1 MITRSWYRIMF
12 FTCCIF
18 LVLPFQAMS
27 EGVERSTSLI
37 IEGAYYFDDNKGY
50 GVSDGGFAPIS
61 YTPVEPIGFTPSG
74 NDEGR
79 DLGSGWGSA
88 EAQVLLNHKIKVL

>member
-18 LVLPFQAMS
+18 LVIPFQAMS
-27 EGVERSTSLI
+27 EGVERSTSLM
-37 IEGAYYFDDNKGY
+37 IEGAYYFDDNRGY

-61 YTPVEPIGFTPSG
+61 YTPVEPTGFTPIG

-79 DLGSGWGSA
+79 DLGSS
-88 EAQVLLNHKIKVL
+88 